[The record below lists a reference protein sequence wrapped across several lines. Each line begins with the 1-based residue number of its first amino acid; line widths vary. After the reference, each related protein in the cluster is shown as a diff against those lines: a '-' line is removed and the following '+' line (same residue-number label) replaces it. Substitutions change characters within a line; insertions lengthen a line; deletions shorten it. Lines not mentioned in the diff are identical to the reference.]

1 MPKWITDN
9 ENGFRVS
16 ARDAVETASQLNH
29 TMFTLRIAQKQIM
42 LATDPIQ
49 GMELERG
56 FADLRRAYKQA
67 LPKEYTAMFHLQFDR
82 LYHPAIWK
90 SSEIEDVR
98 QRAQGQPYAPKGQHV
113 ETLTK

>member
-1 MPKWITDN
+1 MTKWIQDN
-9 ENGFRVS
+9 KNDFRVS
-16 ARDAVETASQLNH
+16 THTVVETASQLNH
-29 TMFTLRIAQKQIM
+29 LSFTLRIAQKQIM
-42 LATDPIQ
+42 LNTDTIH
-49 GMELERG
+49 GLELERS
-56 FADLRRAYKQA
+56 FADLRELYKQA

-98 QRAQGQPYAPKGQHV
+98 QLRKGKAFAPKGQHV